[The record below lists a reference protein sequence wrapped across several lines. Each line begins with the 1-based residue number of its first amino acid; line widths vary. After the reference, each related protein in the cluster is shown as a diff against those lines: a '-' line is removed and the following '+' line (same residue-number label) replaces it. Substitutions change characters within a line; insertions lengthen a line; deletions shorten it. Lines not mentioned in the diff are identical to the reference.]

1 MKRLITILTILAS
14 MLAVSCNKAETP
26 AHEEAMTYSVSIP
39 TTKAVNAD
47 GSAINKVWY
56 ALYKTDGT
64 LVTNY
69 QPVDFTGGSANCQVV
84 MMRGQSYK
92 IVFVAQYGET
102 YTITPATATVS
113 MPESPDANSDN
124 YDIFYFVEEVN
135 NYTGQTTGAV
145 TLNRAAALVNFYS
158 NDVDWNNAASLGST
172 PAYSSVKL
180 TGVPS
185 SFNLLT
191 DTAGETTTITY
202 SRAEIP
208 GNKHLAAAY
217 CFDPDANIKAEV
229 KLFTEDSDNSL
240 VRTLE
245 IADVPIATNMQ
256 TNITGA
262 IMTGTIDFT
271 ISITTGTDSEN
282 KEI

>member
-1 MKRLITILTILAS
+1 MTKLTSIITIAAMVLA
-14 MLAVSCNKAETP
+14 ASCNKAETSVQ
-26 AHEEAMTYSVSIP
+26 EEAMTYSVSMP
-39 TTKAVNAD
+39 VSKALTAD

-69 QPVDFTGGSANCQVV
+69 EPVNFANGSANCQVV

-92 IVFVAQYGET
+92 IAFVAQCNQT
-102 YTITPATATVS
+102 YTINPSSATIS
-113 MPESPDANSDN
+113 MPNSPTANSDS
-124 YDIFYFVEEVN
+124 YDLFYFVEEVN

-145 TLNRAAALVNFYS
+145 TLSRAVALVNFYS
-158 NDVDWNNAASLGST
+158 NQTDWDNTATLGST
-172 PAYSSVKL
+172 PAYSSVTL
-180 TGVPS
+180 TGVPTK
-185 SFNLLT
+185 FNLLSG
-191 DTAGETTTITY
+191 TANETSTVTY
-202 SRAEIP
+202 SRSAIP

-217 CFDPDANIKAEV
+217 CFDPDTNIKAEV
-229 KLFTEDSDNSL
+229 NLYTADNDESN

-245 IADVPIATNMQ
+245 VEEVPVGENMQ
-256 TNITGA
+256 TNITGS

-271 ISITTGTDSEN
+271 ISITTGSNSEN